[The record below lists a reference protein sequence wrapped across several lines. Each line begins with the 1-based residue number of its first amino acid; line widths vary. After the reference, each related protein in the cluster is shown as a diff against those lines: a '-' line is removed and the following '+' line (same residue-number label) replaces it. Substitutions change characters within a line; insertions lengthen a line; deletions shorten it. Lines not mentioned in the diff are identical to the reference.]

1 MGMVL
6 VPRGAVESINESVPV
21 LRTVPDAQVL
31 SVHSGIEAIVNVTV
45 ILSSW
50 LEAAVLENCLPCFSS
65 LSKS

>member
-6 VPRGAVESINESVPV
+6 VPRGAVESINESVSV

-45 ILSSW
+45 ILSSG
-50 LEAAVLENCLPCFSS
+50 LEAAALENRLPCFSS